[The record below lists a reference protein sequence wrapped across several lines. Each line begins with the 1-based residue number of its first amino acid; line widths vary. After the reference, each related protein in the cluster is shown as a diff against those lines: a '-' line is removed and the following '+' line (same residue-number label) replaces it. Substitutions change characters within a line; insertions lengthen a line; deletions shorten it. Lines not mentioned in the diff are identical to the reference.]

1 MRDMC
6 AQAQA
11 HVTDLTVHGI
21 CVLLGVDSR
30 NVI

>member
-11 HVTDLTVHGI
+11 HVTGLTGQGV
-21 CVLLGVDSR
+21 CVLLGVDSGK
-30 NVI
+30 VI